1 MQSQS
6 TSNPNS
12 ITQYAA
18 LAALNGPMDEVA
30 AMLAEYDRRRK
41 HIVAGL
47 RAIPGMRCND
57 PQGAFYVFPNIAGC
71 KVNGAP
77 VPRTTAGADSSWVAR
92 EMLERAHVAL
102 VPGEGFGAPGY
113 LRLSYAASIEK
124 LDEGIR
130 RLTKFFV

>member
-1 MQSQS
+1 M
-6 TSNPNS
+6 
-12 ITQYAA
+12 
-18 LAALNGPMDEVA
+18 
-30 AMLAEYDRRRK
+30 
-41 HIVAGL
+41 
-47 RAIPGMRCND
+47 
-57 PQGAFYVFPNIAGC
+57 
-71 KVNGAP
+71 NGAP

>member
-1 MQSQS
+1 
-6 TSNPNS
+6 
-12 ITQYAA
+12 
-18 LAALNGPMDEVA
+18 LAALNGPMDTVA

-47 RAIPGMRCND
+47 RAIPGIRCND
-57 PQGAFYVFPNIAGC
+57 PQGAFYVFPNIADC

-77 VPRTTAGADSSWVAR
+77 VPRTASGEPDSSWVAR

-102 VPGEGFGAPGY
+102 VPGDGFGAPGY

-130 RLTKFFV
+130 RLTKFFS